1 MASFPRLVGGAFHAL
16 FLPVFGVPD
25 KFLVHRRFA
34 WSGGVPEEFT
44 SFYHLRVKSG
54 KKVVTAG
61 QRVFLGAFFTPFST
75 FANFFRK

>member
-1 MASFPRLVGGAFHAL
+1 MLFPRL
-16 FLPVFGVPD
+16 FLPVCGCQFVVFGS
-25 KFLVHRRFA
+25 LYFA